1 MTVLDILVYPDT
13 RLKQECAEVERFNG
27 ELRDFIEDLTHTM
40 LAAPGCVGVA
50 APQVGKLIRA
60 VLVDVSSKK
69 NVTQHHGRLVL
80 INPLILEW
88 DGYAMGREGCL
99 SVPDYTGNVIRA
111 ERITLEA
118 YDVDGMRQEYRMEGF
133 EARAVQHELDHL
145 DGMLFLDRVVSRRSD
160 LFRRK
165 VYQKPKDVPH

>member
-1 MTVLDILVYPDT
+1 MTKLDILVYPDPS
-13 RLKQECAEVERFNG
+13 LKQECAAVEHFNG
-27 ELRDFIEDLTHTM
+27 ELRDFIDALTQTM
-40 LAAPGCVGVA
+40 LTAPGCVGVA

-69 NVTQHHGRLVL
+69 NVVCHGRLAL
-80 INPLILEW
+80 INPTILEW

-111 ERITLEA
+111 ERIKLKA
-118 YDVDGMRQEYRMEGF
+118 YDLNGTRQEYQMEGF

-165 VYQKPKDVPH
+165 VYQKPRDVPH